1 MDRAWS
7 PDHLPSLAP
16 RLCAEGPKS
25 PPENN
30 SVAESA
36 ECNKI
41 AGTENTKVEAIRMR
55 NLCNAVPSP
64 RTMPHNVVIVAK
76 YAGFLAL
83 FGGIAL
89 DLGSVFGVWQIFDEG
104 TRIA

>member
-1 MDRAWS
+1 
-7 PDHLPSLAP
+7 
-16 RLCAEGPKS
+16 
-25 PPENN
+25 
-30 SVAESA
+30 
-36 ECNKI
+36 
-41 AGTENTKVEAIRMR
+41 
-55 NLCNAVPSP
+55 
-64 RTMPHNVVIVAK
+64 MPHNVVIVAK